1 MADQKHTYAYRAI
14 NDEGVTLTGD
24 IEAESAE
31 QARQALLGRGLMPT
45 EVTRRDGPLKSKR
58 FQKFFQKPVT
68 YKQIILFSKQFRTLF
83 NAGVSITQLLGIL
96 QTQTENPT
104 LKAAT
109 ADIAQQ
115 VSTGGTLYNA
125 FRSHPDIFS
134 PLYCSMIRAGEFSGS
149 MGDVLDRLTYLLEH
163 ENKIRNDVKSALRYP
178 KIVLITLAGAFFF
191 LLNWVVPSFA
201 KLFVNAKIELPWP
214 TRMALAMNT
223 ALSDYWYLLLA
234 AAVGMFFGVRWWIR
248 TSRGR
253 YLWARTLLTLPLV
266 GKVVQMSIMARFAAI
281 FSILQRS
288 GVSILDSLDILSET
302 INNAALE
309 REFSTIKEKLRSGQ
323 GIAEPLSTARY
334 FTPLTINMVAVGE
347 GAAAK
352 GERQRDGHQQSDRLF
367 HSPDLQQVSIS
378 ASLGMRKAKNG
389 PVQTYRDESL
399 VLPHCFASALR
410 HMPHRASHPSRKKSA
425 PVHGL
430 KSPGDVTVAPVVPT
444 AVSTHRSR
452 NELRWDAPGPRT
464 DRPLSEEALAVTL
477 SAQTHLPMVSRLVQG
492 TLIIHLSEKDCKFNI
507 RIL

>member
-323 GIAEPLSTARY
+323 
-334 FTPLTINMVAVGE
+334 
-347 GAAAK
+347 
-352 GERQRDGHQQSDRLF
+352 
-367 HSPDLQQVSIS
+367 
-378 ASLGMRKAKNG
+378 ASRN
-389 PVQTYRDESL
+389 R
-399 VLPHCFASALR
+399 
-410 HMPHRASHPSRKKSA
+410 SA
-425 PVHGL
+425 PH
-430 KSPGDVTVAPVVPT
+430 AI
-444 AVSTHRSR
+444 SR
-452 NELRWDAPGPRT
+452 R
-464 DRPLSEEALAVTL
+464 
-477 SAQTHLPMVSRLVQG
+477 
-492 TLIIHLSEKDCKFNI
+492 
-507 RIL
+507 